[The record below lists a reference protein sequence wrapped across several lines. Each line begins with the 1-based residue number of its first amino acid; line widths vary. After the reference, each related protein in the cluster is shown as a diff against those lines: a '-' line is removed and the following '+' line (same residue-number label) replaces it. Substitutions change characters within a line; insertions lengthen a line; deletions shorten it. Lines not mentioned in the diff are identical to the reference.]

1 MPGSP
6 GDDSRP
12 CVGAFA
18 FAGSGVW
25 STVISNDFGTNNL
38 KWGDAYDLI
47 VSDR

>member
-6 GDDSRP
+6 GDDTRP

-18 FAGSGVW
+18 FAGSAYDCA
-25 STVISNDFGTNNL
+25 VISNDFGTNNL